1 MSVGAVVSV
10 GEVSG
15 STCKDPCVH
24 EGVSAGCGQ
33 LDEGW
38 DSMVCM
44 DIRGLCEV
52 FNLSSVSTFSL

>member
-1 MSVGAVVSV
+1 MSVCAGVSV
-10 GEVSG
+10 GEVSD

-24 EGVSAGCGQ
+24 DGVSAGCGQ

-52 FNLSSVSTFSL
+52 FNLSSMSTFSL